1 LNYQGTYVFRAHIRS
16 SQHNALGDVRGELFG
31 DRAAAAAGN
40 QRRTVSRDPAI
51 LMKLIAK
58 FGFKR
63 SWNAAWA
70 AGLFLMLA
78 LCVALPDRAAP
89 SSRGSHH
96 TDARASLS
104 ATGGTAISASTKHS
118 EVKNY
123 FMDFDGDHS
132 LDVATVIEQPSAG
145 YTKYTVQLYLASGVE
160 QSIVVS
166 APPGGL
172 QVEMHDMT
180 GDKVPNDIV
189 LRPALVRWLP
199 TVLVNDGHE
208 HFEVAVTGPDPS
220 SFSSG
225 EELGSRTRESQT
237 FALLMSSGFKAV
249 HLPNSRRQ
257 FDPQLQE
264 CPFSSITQT
273 VTDRLGHASSPGR
286 APPLVTAI

>member
-1 LNYQGTYVFRAHIRS
+1 
-16 SQHNALGDVRGELFG
+16 
-31 DRAAAAAGN
+31 
-40 QRRTVSRDPAI
+40 
-51 LMKLIAK
+51 MKLTAK

-63 SWNAAWA
+63 GWNAAWV
-70 AGLFLMLA
+70 AGLFLVLA
-78 LCVALPDRAAP
+78 LCVALLNRAAS

-104 ATGGTAISASTKHS
+104 TTGGTAISVSNNHS
-118 EVKNY
+118 EVRNY
-123 FMDFDGDHS
+123 FMDFAGDHS

-145 YTKYTVQLYLASGVE
+145 YTTYTVQLYLASGAK
-160 QSIVVS
+160 QSVVVS

-264 CPFSSITQT
+264 CLFSSITQT

>member
-1 LNYQGTYVFRAHIRS
+1 MKICSNSGFM
-16 SQHNALGDVRGELFG
+16 RGQ
-31 DRAAAAAGN
+31 D
-40 QRRTVSRDPAI
+40 
-51 LMKLIAK
+51 
-58 FGFKR
+58 
-63 SWNAAWA
+63 AAWA
-70 AGLFLMLA
+70 AGLFLILA
-78 LCVALPDRAAP
+78 LCAAALDRAP
-89 SSRGSHH
+89 VSSRSSHRAG
-96 TDARASLS
+96 ARARLFP
-104 ATGGTAISASTKHS
+104 TGGPANFVSNNHS
-118 EVKNY
+118 EVRNY
-123 FMDFDGDHS
+123 FMGYAGDHS
-132 LDVATVIEQPSAG
+132 LDDATVIEQPSAG
-145 YTKYTVQLYLASGVE
+145 YTKYVVQLHLASGAE
-160 QSIVVS
+160 QSVIVR